1 MCAIKYLYKKRLKLR
16 RKERMA
22 FLEREMLLKFDS
34 PFIVGLNYAFQTEEK
49 LCFVLDLMNGKS
61 YDLLNQLP
69 MMIAL
74 FKIVTEF

>member
-34 PFIVGLNYAFQTEEK
+34 PFIVGLNYAFQTEDK

-61 YDLLNQLP
+61 YDSLNQL
-69 MMIAL
+69 
-74 FKIVTEF
+74 